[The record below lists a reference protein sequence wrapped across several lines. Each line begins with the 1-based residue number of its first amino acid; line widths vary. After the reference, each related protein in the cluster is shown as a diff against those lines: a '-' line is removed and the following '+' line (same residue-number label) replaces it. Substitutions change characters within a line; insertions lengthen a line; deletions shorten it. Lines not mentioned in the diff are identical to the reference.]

1 MLFSTP
7 STHLTSPERDR
18 VPDTSAARDP
28 PAVVSISDIHG
39 YLTDARSA
47 LLALDDRSGYPPV
60 VVADADGTLHWADE
74 NYVLVFNGDLID
86 RGPANDAVLELVS
99 RLIDEAPLGRVRVT
113 LGNHEHILI
122 APDAFRFIRWY
133 STQVSTQHRHR
144 FIQWIQSGHVIGAYH
159 GHNVTYA
166 HAGYPEP
173 YDVTTVNEALAEAAD
188 ELAAAIGTDNDAATQ
203 HRVAET
209 YDTVLG
215 TGDGRKKGPGA
226 GLVWLGLSHL
236 PHTAPLQVVGHTR
249 HQAPAQKGDVYC
261 QNVLQDNHGSPG
273 GEAVFVETPDALVS
287 LTRTADGGIDE
298 STLTTFE

>member
-18 VPDTSAARDP
+18 VPDTSATRDP

-60 VVADADGTLHWADE
+60 VVADADGALHWADE

-86 RGPANDAVLELVS
+86 RGPANNAVLELVS
-99 RLIDEAPLGRVRVT
+99 RLIDEAPPGRVRVT

-133 STQVSTQHRHR
+133 STQVGTQHRER
-144 FIQWIQSGHVIGAYH
+144 FIQWIQSGHVVAAYRGH
-159 GHNVTYA
+159 GVTYA
-166 HAGYPEP
+166 HAGHPKP
-173 YDVTTVNEALAEAAD
+173 YDAEAVNEALAEAAD
-188 ELAAAIGTDNDAATQ
+188 ELAETLGTDNDAATQ
-203 HRVAET
+203 RRLKKT
-209 YDTVLG
+209 YETVLG
-215 TGDGRKKGPGA
+215 TGDEHMKGPGA
-226 GLVWLGLSHL
+226 GLVWLGFSHL
-236 PHTAPLQVVGHTR
+236 PRTAPPQVVSHTR
-249 HQAPAQKGDVYC
+249 HETPIQEGNVYC
-261 QNVLQDNHGSPG
+261 QNVLQDNHGSAG
-273 GEAVFVETPDALVS
+273 GEAIFVETPDALVS
-287 LTRTADGGIDE
+287 LTRTTDGGVNE

>member
-7 STHLTSPERDR
+7 DTDLTTPERDQ
-18 VPDTSAARDP
+18 VPDTSSSGDP

-39 YLTDARSA
+39 YLTDAQSA
-47 LLALDDRSGYPPV
+47 LLTLDDHPELPPV
-60 VVADADGTLHWADE
+60 VVADADGTLHWAEE
-74 NYVLVFNGDLID
+74 NYMLVFNGDLID
-86 RGPANDAVLELVS
+86 RGPANDGVFRLVS
-99 RLIDEAPLGRVRVT
+99 RLIDEAPPGRVRVT

-122 APDAFRFIRWY
+122 APDAFRFLGWY
-133 STQVSTQHRHR
+133 STQVSTQHRRR
-144 FIQWIQSGHVIGAYH
+144 FIQWIQSGHVIAAYR

-173 YDVTTVNEALAEAAD
+173 YDVNTVNKALAEAAN
-188 ELAAAIGTDNDAATQ
+188 ELTAAIGTDNDAATQ
-203 HRVAET
+203 RRVAET

-226 GLVWLGLSHL
+226 GLVWLGFSHL
-236 PHTAPLQVVGHTR
+236 PPTAPLQVVGHTR

-273 GEAVFVETPDALVS
+273 GEAVLVETPDALVS
-287 LTRTADGGIDE
+287 LTRTADGGINE